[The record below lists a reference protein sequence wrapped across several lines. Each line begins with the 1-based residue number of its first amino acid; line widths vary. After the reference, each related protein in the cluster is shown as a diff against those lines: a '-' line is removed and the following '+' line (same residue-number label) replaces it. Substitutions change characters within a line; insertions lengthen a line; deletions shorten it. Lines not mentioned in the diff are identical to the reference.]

1 MFGLD
6 TLYTI
11 QTALLDHI
19 YIINLRL
26 VDFPGD
32 KKYGKSLADAN
43 AALDV
48 VTTQLKNRLEAEKHE
63 DHRESMERLNHWREI
78 SRIKRRGSG

>member
-1 MFGLD
+1 MLGLD

-19 YIINLRL
+19 HIIKSRL

-32 KKYGKSLADAN
+32 SKYNKSLSDAN

-48 VTTQLKNRLEAEKHE
+48 VTDQLKNRLEAGK
-63 DHRESMERLNHWREI
+63 
-78 SRIKRRGSG
+78 

>member
-19 YIINLRL
+19 YIIKSRL

-32 KKYGKSLADAN
+32 SKYNKSLAEAN
-43 AALDV
+43 ATLDA
-48 VTTQLKNRLEAEKHE
+48 VTTQLKNRLESEKHE
-63 DHRESMERLNHWREI
+63 NHR
-78 SRIKRRGSG
+78 

>member
-1 MFGLD
+1 MLD
-6 TLYTI
+6 LNTLYTI

-19 YIINLRL
+19 YIINSRL

-32 KKYGKSLADAN
+32 KKYGKSLSDAN

-48 VTTQLKNRLEAEKHE
+48 VTTQLKNRLEADKHE
-63 DHRESMERLNHWREI
+63 NHR
-78 SRIKRRGSG
+78 